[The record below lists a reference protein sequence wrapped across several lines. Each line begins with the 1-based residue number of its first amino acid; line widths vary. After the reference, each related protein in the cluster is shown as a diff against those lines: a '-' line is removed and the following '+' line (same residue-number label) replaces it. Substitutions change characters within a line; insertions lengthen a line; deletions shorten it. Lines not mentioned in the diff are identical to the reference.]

1 MKLPKLAIENYQFT
15 IIVIVLLVLSGLV
28 SFVTM
33 PRSEDPQIEQPGVNI
48 FAIFPGANPEDIEE
62 LLIDPIEEKV
72 NELNDIHK
80 INAFAED
87 GLMHMHVEFDHG
99 QDPDD
104 VYNDVLQKVNS
115 IRNDLPDGLLRLQI
129 EKWETSRVN
138 ILQVAIMSD
147 SAGYPTLE
155 KTADRLK
162 SRIERLDGVKKV
174 QTWAFPEQEIRVS
187 VNMKKMAQLRIPLQQ
202 VITSIQSAGMNIPGG
217 NLDIGNRRF
226 SVQTSGSFKSI
237 DDIRNTIVHAANGK
251 IVHLRDIAD
260 VDRAHEDPNYFAR
273 FNRRRAV
280 FVSLSQK
287 VGTNIYDVMD
297 GVKQEIAF
305 FQSELPGDIQ
315 LATVFDQSHSV
326 KTRVNGFFGNLLQGV
341 LLVGVIVLLGMSFRA
356 ALIVMMVIP
365 ISILIALG
373 FVDLSGY
380 GLEQMSI
387 AGLVIALG
395 LLVDNAIVVS
405 ENVSRF
411 LKQGYSR
418 KDAAVKGTTQIGW
431 AVVSSTVT
439 TVLAF
444 LPIVLMNNISGDFI
458 RSMPVTV
465 VYTLFASLFVSLTLT
480 PYLASR
486 YLKTNGGAKSGRVQ
500 QVMDRFIQNSYRRR
514 LDQSLNRPKRVL
526 AIAIAIFVAS
536 LALFPIV
543 GVSFFPKADKT
554 QFIINVETPKGT
566 SLYKTDA
573 VTQYI
578 ESILANDTRVAKFA
592 ANVGH
597 GNPMIYYN
605 ILPKQEQSTHAQFY
619 VESHVADLQDFYHLV
634 DDLRGKFAEIPGARI
649 EVKEFEQGPPVEAPI
664 AIKILGDDLDVLST
678 IARDVEAMIAGTKG
692 TVNVNNP
699 LSTHKTDLFVNINR
713 AKAGMLGIP
722 IAEID
727 RTVRAGI
734 AGLPVST
741 FRDNSGDEYDV
752 VVRLPLGNKPRMSNF
767 NDIYLASFSG
777 AQVPLAQVAQVEFK
791 SSPLE
796 VSHFNLERSVTL
808 TADITRDASVNKA
821 TQKII
826 QQLDSYNWPDG
837 YRYYVAG
844 ELESQQ
850 KSFGGMLQAILIA
863 MIAIFGVLVLQFRS
877 FSQPLIVFAAIPL
890 AIIGSIIALML
901 TGYTFSFTAFVGLTS
916 LVGIVVNNSIILV
929 DYTNQLREEGK
940 DLLTALMEACQTR
953 FTPIVLT
960 TATTIGGL
968 LPLTLGGGSM
978 WAPMGWTI
986 IGGLLMSTLLT
997 LVVVPV
1003 LYKLF
1008 TPGNGAVPVA
1018 KA

>member
-33 PRSEDPQIEQPGVNI
+33 PRSEDPQINQPGVNI

-87 GLMHMHVEFDHG
+87 GLMRMHVEFDHG
-99 QDPDD
+99 QDSDD

-115 IRNDLPDGLLRLQI
+115 IRNELPEGVLRLQV
-129 EKWETSRVN
+129 EQWETSRVN
-138 ILQVAIMSD
+138 ILQVALTSD
-147 SAGYPTLE
+147 SAGYPKLE
-155 KTADRLK
+155 KAAERLK
-162 SRIERLDGVKKV
+162 KRIERLPGVRKV
-174 QTWAFPEQEIRVS
+174 QTWAFPKQEIRVS
-187 VNMKKMAQLRIPLQQ
+187 ANMKKMAQLRIPLQQ

-226 SVQTSGSFKSI
+226 SVQTSGSFASL

-251 IVHLRDIAD
+251 IVHLRDIAE
-260 VDRAHEDPNYFAR
+260 VDWAHEDQNYFAR

-287 VGTNIYDVMD
+287 EGANIYNVMA
-297 GVKQEIAF
+297 GVKKEIAG

-315 LATVFDQSHSV
+315 IVTVFDQSRSV

-341 LLVGVIVLLGMSFRA
+341 ILVGVIVLLGMSFRA

-418 KDAAVKGTTQIGW
+418 KDAAVKGTSQIGW
-431 AVVSSTVT
+431 AVVSSTAT

-444 LPIVLMNNISGDFI
+444 LPIMLMNNISGDFI

-465 VYTLFASLFVSLTLT
+465 IYTLIASLFISLTLT

-486 YLKTNGGAKSGRVQ
+486 YLRSNGGAKSGRVQ
-500 QVMDRFIQNSYRRR
+500 KKLDRFIQTNYHRR
-514 LDQSLNRPKRVL
+514 LDISLKRPKRVL
-526 AIAIAIFVAS
+526 AIATTVFVAS
-536 LALFPIV
+536 LTLFPIV

-554 QFIINVETPKGT
+554 QFVINVETPKGA
-566 SLYKTDA
+566 SLRKTDA
-573 VTQYI
+573 IAQTV
-578 ESILANDTRVAKFA
+578 EAILAGDARVSQFA

-619 VESHVADLQDFYHLV
+619 VESQVENLQKFYRLI
-634 DDLRGKFAEIPGARI
+634 DDLREKFAEIPGARI

-664 AIKILGDDLDVLST
+664 AIKILGDDLNVLSN
-678 IARDVEAMIAGTKG
+678 IARDVEAMIAATKG
-692 TVNVNNP
+692 TVNINNP
-699 LSTHKTDLFVNINR
+699 LATNKTDLFVNINR
-713 AKAGMLGIP
+713 AKAGMMGIP

-741 FRDNSGDEYDV
+741 FRDNSGDEYEV
-752 VVRLPLGNKPRMSNF
+752 VVRLPIGNHPRMSNF
-767 NDIYLASFSG
+767 NDIYLASYNG
-777 AQVPLAQVAQVEFK
+777 AQVPLTQVANVEFK

-796 VSHFNLERSVTL
+796 ISHFNLERSVTL
-808 TADITRDASVNKA
+808 TADVTRDVSVNNA
-821 TQKII
+821 TRQII
-826 QQLDSYNWPDG
+826 DQLDGYNWPSG

-844 ELESQQ
+844 ELESQR
-850 KSFGGMLQAILIA
+850 KSFGGMFQAILIA

-890 AIIGSIIALML
+890 AIIGSIIALLL
-901 TGYTFSFTAFVGLTS
+901 TGNSFSFTAFVGLTS

-929 DYTNQLREEGK
+929 DYTNQLRAEGK
-940 DLLTALMEACQTR
+940 DLLTALKEACGTR

-968 LPLTLGGGSM
+968 LPLTIGGGSM

-997 LVVVPV
+997 LIVVPV
-1003 LYKLF
+1003 LYKIF
-1008 TPGNGAVPVA
+1008 TPVNGAAV